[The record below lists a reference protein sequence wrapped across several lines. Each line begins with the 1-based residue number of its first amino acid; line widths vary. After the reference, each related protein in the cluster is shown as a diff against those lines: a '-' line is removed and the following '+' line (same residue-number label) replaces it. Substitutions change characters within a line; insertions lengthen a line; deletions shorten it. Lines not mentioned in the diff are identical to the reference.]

1 MATDNL
7 TRQLQEEF
15 ARRGKVVSES
25 QINKI
30 LEKRGL
36 SPQVSSPRTPTP
48 SNAPPA
54 DMWAKLEQ
62 QSGRGTKQD
71 TTTALG
77 ALGSTL
83 WSFADTAGFGLPGIA
98 SREILGV
105 DPNEQFTV
113 DEDLN
118 KWLTGFGSF
127 AGFVAGAPMK
137 VGAKIL
143 QKTAAPFIAKAG
155 RQSVSS
161 VVKGMK
167 QIGKEGGLSNKAIRN
182 QTKSYESLVKRSQLD
197 DAMRGENFV
206 KAVEGH
212 ADAMIM
218 REVALIGKGGALKS
232 LDEAAT
238 LRKMLSGNALKRPLQ
253 DFQGLTAMAYGTGRL
268 GKFTGH
274 LINDVVMFSAID
286 SIFEGFTM
294 LEDGEYDWTA
304 PMWGAVNGAMF
315 STLSLLKPKGKA
327 ASWMKDFKVG
337 VLGAFSKK
345 SPYAK
350 LNTQQLGARVKF
362 MGEAIEQNGGK
373 GASAGVEISYGGVT
387 KIVNLTGGGPSAS
400 AEFSASKIAKEFKI
414 KFGDNADKA
423 MKKWLEGQRRHWG
436 KQLMKWSTLE
446 EAQNIYSVWPRMLM
460 GGALFNAH
468 TFYEMYAHDM
478 DADVHDILPHFLI
491 GAYMQRSHNANKFDL
506 NSVRMNRIRANMA
519 TLGFHP
525 QQLNF
530 IPSLMD
536 TENEFRNP
544 LHQEKFTKLKEIAE
558 KEGII
563 SDDNAVYEQKLASN
577 ESSVGIKRNPLF
589 EEVWRLLRGSKAYTK
604 PTDQI
609 STKSAD
615 KIVKEWLK
623 VEPTI
628 DAVSKMDKYQDEMSL
643 EMTKDFESRFP
654 IIVKN
659 IQASDTNAEL
669 KLQILKI
676 QKNLQKIYLEYLL
689 TFH

>member
-7 TRQLQEEF
+7 TKRLQEEF

-30 LEKRGL
+30 LQKRGL
-36 SPQVSSPRTPTP
+36 SPQVASPSGAPTAARSS
-48 SNAPPA
+48 NI
-54 DMWAKLEQ
+54 DWEQ
-62 QSGRGTKQD
+62 IRQRSGGGRERQD

-105 DPNEQFTV
+105 DPGEQFTV

-127 AGFVAGAPMK
+127 AGFIAGAPMK
-137 VGAKIL
+137 VGAKVL
-143 QKTAAPFIAKAG
+143 QKVAAPFIAKAG

-167 QIGKEGGLSNKAIRN
+167 QIGKDGGLSNKAIRN

-212 ADAMIM
+212 ADAMIT
-218 REVALIGKGGALKS
+218 RGLANGTLKS
-232 LDEAAT
+232 IDEAAT

-274 LINDVVMFSAID
+274 LINDAVMFSAID
-286 SIFEGFTM
+286 SIFEGVTM

-304 PMWGAVNGAMF
+304 PMWGAANGAMF

-373 GASAGVEISYGGVT
+373 GSSAGVEISYGGVT
-387 KIVNLTGGGPSAS
+387 KAVDLTGGGPSVS

-423 MKKWLEGQRRHWG
+423 MKKWLEGQRRH
-436 KQLMKWSTLE
+436 
-446 EAQNIYSVWPRMLM
+446 
-460 GGALFNAH
+460 
-468 TFYEMYAHDM
+468 
-478 DADVHDILPHFLI
+478 
-491 GAYMQRSHNANKFDL
+491 
-506 NSVRMNRIRANMA
+506 
-519 TLGFHP
+519 
-525 QQLNF
+525 
-530 IPSLMD
+530 
-536 TENEFRNP
+536 
-544 LHQEKFTKLKEIAE
+544 
-558 KEGII
+558 
-563 SDDNAVYEQKLASN
+563 
-577 ESSVGIKRNPLF
+577 
-589 EEVWRLLRGSKAYTK
+589 
-604 PTDQI
+604 
-609 STKSAD
+609 
-615 KIVKEWLK
+615 
-623 VEPTI
+623 
-628 DAVSKMDKYQDEMSL
+628 
-643 EMTKDFESRFP
+643 
-654 IIVKN
+654 
-659 IQASDTNAEL
+659 
-669 KLQILKI
+669 
-676 QKNLQKIYLEYLL
+676 
-689 TFH
+689 